1 MAAVV
6 TVLGIS
12 GLTGQVS
19 AQTGDVGTAENPY
32 ERFYTKYVVFEP
44 VTSTPTGI
52 PDGALHLRSA
62 SSLSAIPVPGL
73 LHQYDWSD
81 GSTTTSTVPD
91 LAGDDDLTGGF
102 TDLNA
107 TINGVQAGNFD
118 GTADS
123 VSGAF
128 SSSVAQPVEIY
139 SVTETSN
146 NGDTQIIT
154 TGTNNNNITAKRFGT
169 TDFVYQLNAG
179 NNINGG
185 SAASNDPELLTTRFD
200 GGSSLLRVNGSE
212 ELSGPA
218 GTNGMD
224 GLVVSRDDLPVD
236 GAVAEVLVYDPT
248 VSDYS
253 RSDVEQYLADKW
265 GITLA

>member
-1 MAAVV
+1 VAWWQPP
-6 TVLGIS
+6 S
-12 GLTGQVS
+12 VS
-19 AQTGDVGTAENPY
+19 
-32 ERFYTKYVVFEP
+32 
-44 VTSTPTGI
+44 
-52 PDGALHLRSA
+52 DGAGEIDRLAFTYIDGDWLGSGAGQGSPNGTECDTQRA
-62 SSLSAIPVPGL
+62 VLSSGIAIPVLGL

-81 GSTTTSTVPD
+81 ASTTTSTVPD

-128 SSSVAQPVEIY
+128 SSSVAQPVEIF
-139 SVTETSN
+139 SVAETSN

-154 TGTNNNNITAKRFGT
+154 TGTNNNSITAKRFIT
-169 TDFVYQLNAG
+169 TDVGYQLHAG
-179 NNINGG
+179 NNLKGG
-185 SAASNDPELLTTRFD
+185 SPASNDPELLTTRFD
-200 GGSSLLRVNGSE
+200 GEFASRVNGSE

-224 GLVVSRDDLPVD
+224 GLVVS
-236 GAVAEVLVYDPT
+236 
-248 VSDYS
+248 
-253 RSDVEQYLADKW
+253 
-265 GITLA
+265 

>member
-1 MAAVV
+1 MGFIPTAPVDDATYDARRFPYNGVDY
-6 TVLGIS
+6 
-12 GLTGQVS
+12 GLHS
-19 AQTGDVGTAENPY
+19 A
-32 ERFYTKYVVFEP
+32 R
-44 VTSTPTGI
+44 
-52 PDGALHLRSA
+52 
-62 SSLSAIPVPGL
+62 SLSAIPVLGL

-146 NGDTQIIT
+146 NGDAQIIT
-154 TGTNNNNITAKRFGT
+154 TGTNNNNITAKRFDT
-169 TDFVYQLNAG
+169 TDFGYQLNAG
-179 NNINGG
+179 DNINGG

>member
-1 MAAVV
+1 VLDV
-6 TVLGIS
+6 TI
-12 GLTGQVS
+12 
-19 AQTGDVGTAENPY
+19 DENPDNGIKTISDIKSNF
-32 ERFYTKYVVFEP
+32 RDINVF
-44 VTSTPTGI
+44 SWTPEENDIGGI
-52 PDGALHLRSA
+52 YNLTIGTETLIVEVLPALPD
-62 SSLSAIPVPGL
+62 IPVLGL

-91 LAGDDDLTGGF
+91 LASDDDLTGGF
-102 TDLNA
+102 TNLNA

-118 GTADS
+118 GCADS

-128 SSSVAQPVEIY
+128 SSSVAQPVEIF

-146 NGDTQIIT
+146 NGDIQNIT
-154 TGTNNNNITAKRFGT
+154 TGTNNNNITAKRYKPN
-169 TDFVYQLNAG
+169 DFNYQLHAG
-179 NNINGG
+179 DNLKGG
-185 SAASNDPELLTTRFD
+185 SPASNEPELLTTRFD

-212 ELSGPA
+212 EFSGHP

-224 GLVVSRDDLPVD
+224 GLVVSRDDQPVD

>member
-1 MAAVV
+1 MVLNATQRAV
-6 TVLGIS
+6 LSSGI
-12 GLTGQVS
+12 
-19 AQTGDVGTAENPY
+19 
-32 ERFYTKYVVFEP
+32 
-44 VTSTPTGI
+44 
-52 PDGALHLRSA
+52 
-62 SSLSAIPVPGL
+62 AIPVLGL

-179 NNINGG
+179 NNIKGG